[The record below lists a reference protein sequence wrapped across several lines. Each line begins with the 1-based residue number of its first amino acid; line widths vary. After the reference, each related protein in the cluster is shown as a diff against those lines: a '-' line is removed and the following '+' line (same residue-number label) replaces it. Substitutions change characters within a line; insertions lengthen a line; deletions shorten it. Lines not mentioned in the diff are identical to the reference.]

1 MGPECKAFLR
11 LTKTIQEVFNMK
23 KLILTLSTAL
33 LALSLNAQTLSGYD
47 IMKKA
52 DEVPSPKTSSSTA
65 TLTIHSKKG
74 NDRIREVI
82 MKSKDY
88 GDVEKEVIVFTTPK
102 DVAGTGYLMFNYKED
117 SKGNKKDS
125 DNWLYMPAMKK
136 TRRIASSGS
145 ESEGSFMGT
154 DFTYQD
160 MGDRS
165 LSKYNYNLLGEESVD
180 GVSCYKVECISK
192 AHTEKDPRDITYIS
206 KSDFIM
212 RKCEFFDRQN
222 QLHRVLT
229 CSNFT
234 TIKGF
239 TTAQK
244 MKMENVQT
252 GTWSLIETKN
262 ITYDANDIDDSI
274 FTVAALEKGRI
285 R

>member
-1 MGPECKAFLR
+1 
-11 LTKTIQEVFNMK
+11 MK

-33 LALSLNAQTLSGYD
+33 LAFSLNSQTLSGYD

-160 MGDRS
+160 MGERS

-192 AHTEKDPRDITYIS
+192 AHTEKDPRYITYIS

-212 RKCEFFDRQN
+212 RKCEFYDRQN

>member
-1 MGPECKAFLR
+1 
-11 LTKTIQEVFNMK
+11 MK
-23 KLILTLSTAL
+23 KILSMISTIL
-33 LALSLNAQTLSGYD
+33 MVSALSAQSGYD

-52 DEVPSPKTSSSTA
+52 DEVAEPKTSSSTA

-74 NDRIREVI
+74 SDRVREVI
-82 MKSKDY
+82 MMSKDF
-88 GDVEKEVIVFTTPK
+88 GDVTKEVIVFTSPK
-102 DVAGTGYLMFNYKED
+102 DVSGTGYLMFEYEED
-117 SKGNKKDS
+117 ANGKKKDS

-165 LSKYNYNLLGEESVD
+165 LNNYTYNLLGEEDVD
-180 GVSCYKVECISK
+180 GVACYKVECISI
-192 AHTEKDPRDITYIS
+192 AHTEKDPRYIS
-206 KSDFIM
+206 YIGKADYIL
-212 RKCEFFDRQN
+212 RQCEFYDRQDT
-222 QLHRVLT
+222 LHRVLT
-229 CSNFT
+229 CTDFT

-239 TTAQK
+239 STAQK

-262 ITYDANDIDDSI
+262 IQYDEKDIDDSL

>member
-1 MGPECKAFLR
+1 MA
-11 LTKTIQEVFNMK
+11 
-23 KLILTLSTAL
+23 A
-33 LALSLNAQTLSGYD
+33 ALSAQSLTGYD

-52 DEVPSPKTSSSTA
+52 HDVPEPTTSSSTA
-65 TLTIHSKKG
+65 KLTIHSKKG
-74 NDRIREVI
+74 SDRIREVI

-88 GDVEKEVIVFTTPK
+88 GDVKKEVIVFTTPK
-102 DVAGTGYLMFNYKED
+102 DVAGTGYLMFNYEED
-117 SKGNKKDS
+117 ANGNSKDS
-125 DNWLYMPAMKK
+125 DNWLYLPAMKK

-160 MGDRS
+160 MGERS
-165 LSKYNYNLLGEESVD
+165 LSKYDYKLLGEESVD
-180 GVSCYKVECISK
+180 GVACYKVECISK
-192 AHTEKDPRDITYIS
+192 AHTEKDPRYITYIS
-206 KSDFIM
+206 KSDYIM
-212 RKCEFFDRQN
+212 RKCEFYDRQN

-252 GTWSLIETKN
+252 GTWSMIETN
-262 ITYDANDIDDSI
+262 DITYNANDIDDSL

>member
-1 MGPECKAFLR
+1 
-11 LTKTIQEVFNMK
+11 MK
-23 KLILTLSTAL
+23 KLFLSTAAVL
-33 LALSLNAQTLSGYD
+33 LSTSLFAQTLTGYD

-52 DEVPSPKTSSSTA
+52 DEVPAPKTSSSTA

-74 NDRIREVI
+74 SDRVREVI

-88 GDVEKEVIVFTTPK
+88 GDVTKEVIVFTTPK
-102 DVAGTGYLMFNYKED
+102 DVAGTGYLMFEYAED
-117 SKGNKKDS
+117 SNGNKKDA

-160 MGDRS
+160 MGERS
-165 LSKYNYNLLGEESVD
+165 LNKYTYNLLGEETVD
-180 GVSCYKVECISK
+180 GVPCYKVECISK
-192 AHTEKDPRDITYIS
+192 TRTEKDPRYITYIS

-212 RKCEFFDRQN
+212 RKCEFFDRQDK
-222 QLHRVLT
+222 LHRVLT
-229 CSNFT
+229 CSDFT
-234 TIKGF
+234 TINGY

-244 MKMENVQT
+244 MKMENVQS

-262 ITYDANDIDDSI
+262 IVYDSNDIDDSL

>member
-1 MGPECKAFLR
+1 
-11 LTKTIQEVFNMK
+11 MK
-23 KLILTLSTAL
+23 KTLICLTAFFISAVSCLY
-33 LALSLNAQTLSGYD
+33 AQTLTGYD

-52 DEVPSPKTSSSTA
+52 DEVPGPKTSSSTA
-65 TLTIHSKKG
+65 ILTIHSKKG
-74 NDRIREVI
+74 SDRVREVI

-88 GDVEKEVIVFTTPK
+88 GDVSKEVIVFTTPK
-102 DVAGTGYLMFNYKED
+102 DVAGTAYLMFEYKED
-117 SKGNKKDS
+117 TNGNKKDS

-165 LSKYNYNLLGEESVD
+165 LNKYNYKLLGEESVD
-180 GVSCYKVECISK
+180 GILCYKIECISK
-192 AHTEKDPRDITYIS
+192 ANTEKDPRYITWIS
-206 KSDFIM
+206 KKDYILC
-212 RKCEFFDRQN
+212 KAEFYDRQN
-222 QLHRVLT
+222 QLHRILT

-234 TIKGF
+234 VIKGY
-239 TTAQK
+239 TTAQV

-262 ITYDANDIDDSI
+262 ISYDTEDIDDSL
-274 FTVAALEKGRI
+274 FTVTAIEKGKI

>member
-1 MGPECKAFLR
+1 
-11 LTKTIQEVFNMK
+11 MK
-23 KLILTLSTAL
+23 KSILLFLL
-33 LALSLNAQTLSGYD
+33 LALATSLSAQSGYD

-52 DEVPSPKTSSSTA
+52 DEVAEPKTSSSTA

-74 NDRIREVI
+74 SDRIREVI
-82 MKSKDY
+82 MMSKDY
-88 GDVEKEVIVFTTPK
+88 GNVEKSVIVFTTPK
-102 DVAGTGYLMFNYKED
+102 DVAGTGYLMFDYDED
-117 SKGNKKDS
+117 DKDS

-165 LSKYNYNLLGEESVD
+165 INKYNYNLLGEETID
-180 GVSCYKVECISK
+180 GVACYKVECISK
-192 AHTEKDPRDITYIS
+192 AHTEKDPRYIS
-206 KSDFIM
+206 YIGKSDYIL
-212 RKCEFFDRQN
+212 RKCEFYDRQN
-222 QLHRVLT
+222 SLHRILT
-229 CSNFT
+229 CTDFT

-262 ITYDANDIDDSI
+262 IKYDDEDIDDSM

-285 R
+285 K

>member
-1 MGPECKAFLR
+1 
-11 LTKTIQEVFNMK
+11 MK
-23 KLILTLSTAL
+23 KSIVLFLL
-33 LALSLNAQTLSGYD
+33 LALVTSLNAQSGYD

-52 DEVPSPKTSSSTA
+52 DEVAEPKISSSTA

-74 NDRIREVI
+74 SDRVREVI
-82 MKSKDY
+82 MMSKDF
-88 GDVEKEVIVFTTPK
+88 GDVTKEVIVFTSPK
-102 DVAGTGYLMFNYKED
+102 DVSGTGYLMFEYEED
-117 SKGNKKDS
+117 ANGKKKDS

-165 LSKYNYNLLGEESVD
+165 LNNYTYNLLGEENVD
-180 GVSCYKVECISK
+180 GVACYKVECISI
-192 AHTEKDPRDITYIS
+192 AHTEKDPRYIS
-206 KSDFIM
+206 YIGKADYIL
-212 RKCEFFDRQN
+212 RKCEFYDRQDT
-222 QLHRVLT
+222 LHRLLT
-229 CSNFT
+229 CTDFT

-239 TTAQK
+239 STAQK

-262 ITYDANDIDDSI
+262 IQYDEKDIDDSL
-274 FTVAALEKGRI
+274 FTVAALEKGRV

>member
-1 MGPECKAFLR
+1 
-11 LTKTIQEVFNMK
+11 MK
-23 KLILTLSTAL
+23 KIILTFAAAFV
-33 LALSLNAQTLSGYD
+33 ALSLGAQSLTGYD

-52 DEVPSPKTSSSTA
+52 DEVPEPKTSSSTA

-74 NDRIREVI
+74 SDRIREVI
-82 MKSKDY
+82 MMSKDY
-88 GDVEKEVIVFTTPK
+88 GDVSKEVIVFTTPK
-102 DVAGTGYLMFNYKED
+102 DVAGTGYLMFEYKED
-117 SKGNKKDS
+117 AKGNKKDA

-165 LSKYNYNLLGEESVD
+165 LNKYDYKLLGEANVD
-180 GVSCYKVECISK
+180 GVACYKVECISK
-192 AHTEKDPRDITYIS
+192 AHTEKDPRYITYIS
-206 KSDFIM
+206 KNDYIM
-212 RKCEFFDRQN
+212 RKCEFYDRQD

-234 TIKGF
+234 TIKGY

-262 ITYDANDIDDSI
+262 ITYDANDIDDSL

>member
-1 MGPECKAFLR
+1 
-11 LTKTIQEVFNMK
+11 MK
-23 KLILTLSTAL
+23 KTFITLAAALVLTAL
-33 LALSLNAQTLSGYD
+33 AAQSLAAQTMTGYD

-52 DEVPSPKTSSSTA
+52 DEVPEAQNSSSTA

-74 NDRIREVI
+74 SDRIREVI

-88 GDVEKEVIVFTTPK
+88 GDVKKEVIVFTTPK
-102 DVAGTGYLMFNYKED
+102 DVAGTGYLMFNYEED
-117 SKGNKKDS
+117 ASGNKKDS

-160 MGDRS
+160 RGERS
-165 LSKYNYNLLGEESVD
+165 LNDYTYKLLGEESVD
-180 GVSCYKVECISK
+180 GTACYKIECVSK
-192 AHTEKDPRDITYIS
+192 AHTEKDPRYITYIS
-206 KSDFIM
+206 KSDYSM
-212 RKCEFFDRQN
+212 RKCEFFDRQD

-229 CSNFT
+229 CTDFV
-234 TIKGF
+234 TIKGI

-262 ITYDANDIDDSI
+262 IQYDEENLDDSL

>member
-1 MGPECKAFLR
+1 
-11 LTKTIQEVFNMK
+11 MK

-33 LALSLNAQTLSGYD
+33 LAMSLNAQSLTGYD

-74 NDRIREVI
+74 NDRIREVV

-117 SKGNKKDS
+117 AKGNKKDS

-192 AHTEKDPRDITYIS
+192 AHTEKDPRYIAYIF
-206 KSDFIM
+206 KGDFIM
-212 RKCEFFDRQN
+212 RKCEFYDRQN

-229 CSNFT
+229 CSDFT

-244 MKMENVQT
+244 MKMENVQS

>member
-1 MGPECKAFLR
+1 
-11 LTKTIQEVFNMK
+11 MK
-23 KLILTLSTAL
+23 KTLFILTSLLLGTAVF
-33 LALSLNAQTLSGYD
+33 AESGYD

-52 DEVPSPKTSSSTA
+52 DEVPSPTTSSSTA

-74 NDRIREVI
+74 SDRIREVI

-88 GDVEKEVIVFTTPK
+88 GEVEKSIIVFTTPK
-102 DVAGTGYLMFNYKED
+102 DVAGTGYLMFDYED
-117 SKGNKKDS
+117 DNKDS
-125 DNWLYMPAMKK
+125 DNWLYLPAMKK

-165 LSKYNYNLLGEESVD
+165 LSKYDYKLLGEEMVD
-180 GVSCYKVECISK
+180 GELCYKVECISK
-192 AHTEKDPRDITYIS
+192 AHTEKDPRYIS
-206 KSDFIM
+206 YIGKSDYIL
-212 RKCEFFDRQN
+212 RKCEFYDRQD

-229 CSNFT
+229 CSDFT
-234 TIKGF
+234 TIDGYK
-239 TTAQK
+239 TAQK
-244 MKMENVQT
+244 MKMENVQS

-262 ITYDANDIDDSI
+262 IVYNANDMDDSL

>member
-1 MGPECKAFLR
+1 
-11 LTKTIQEVFNMK
+11 MK
-23 KLILTLSTAL
+23 KLITTLSAL
-33 LALSLNAQTLSGYD
+33 LIAGALFAQSLTGYD

-52 DEVPSPKTSSSTA
+52 DEVAEPETSSSTA

-74 NDRIREVI
+74 SDRIREVI
-82 MKSKDY
+82 MKSKNY
-88 GDVEKEVIVFTTPK
+88 GDVEKSVIVFTTPK
-102 DVAGTGYLMFNYKED
+102 DVAGTGYLTFDYEED
-117 SKGNKKDS
+117 KDS

-165 LSKYNYNLLGEESVD
+165 LNKYTYNLLGEESVD
-180 GVSCYKVECISK
+180 GVACYKVECISK
-192 AHTEKDPRDITYIS
+192 AHTEKDPRYIS
-206 KSDFIM
+206 YIGKADYIL
-212 RKCEFFDRQN
+212 RKCEFYDRQDT
-222 QLHRVLT
+222 LHRVLT
-229 CSNFT
+229 CTDFT

-239 TTAQK
+239 ITAQK
-244 MKMENVQT
+244 MKMENVQS
-252 GTWSLIETKN
+252 GTWSLIESKN
-262 ITYDANDIDDSI
+262 IQYDEEDIDDSL

>member
-1 MGPECKAFLR
+1 MKR
-11 LTKTIQEVFNMK
+11 LILSFTALF
-23 KLILTLSTAL
+23 LTLSLFAE
-33 LALSLNAQTLSGYD
+33 SLTGYD

-52 DEVPSPKTSSSTA
+52 DEVPSPTNSSSTA

-74 NDRIREVI
+74 SDRIREVI

-88 GDVEKEVIVFTTPK
+88 GDVEKQVIVFTTPK
-102 DVAGTGYLMFNYKED
+102 DVSGTGYLMFEYAED
-117 SKGNKKDS
+117 AAGNKKDS

-165 LSKYNYNLLGEESVD
+165 LSKYDYKLLGEESVD
-180 GVSCYKVECISK
+180 GTACYKVECISK
-192 AHTEKDPRDITYIS
+192 AHTEKDPRYISYIS
-206 KSDFIM
+206 KSDYSL
-212 RKCEFFDRQN
+212 RKCEFYDRQD

-229 CSNFT
+229 CSDFV

-244 MKMENVQT
+244 MKMENVQS

-262 ITYDANDIDDSI
+262 IIYDEEELDDSI

>member
-1 MGPECKAFLR
+1 
-11 LTKTIQEVFNMK
+11 MK
-23 KLILTLSTAL
+23 KILSMISTIL
-33 LALSLNAQTLSGYD
+33 MVSALSAQSGYD

-52 DEVPSPKTSSSTA
+52 QEVPEPKTSSSKA

-74 NDRIREVI
+74 SDRIREVI
-82 MKSKDY
+82 MKSKDF
-88 GDVEKEVIVFTTPK
+88 GDVSKEVIVFTNPK
-102 DVAGTGYLMFNYKED
+102 DVAGVGYLMFEYAED
-117 SKGNKKDS
+117 ASGNKKDA

-160 MGDRS
+160 MGERS
-165 LSKYNYNLLGEESVD
+165 LNDYDYTLLGEEAVNGVD
-180 GVSCYKVECISK
+180 CYKVECKSK
-192 AHTEKDPRDITYIS
+192 KGTEKDPRYISYIS
-206 KSDFIM
+206 KANYIM
-212 RKCEFFDRQN
+212 QKCEFFDRQD

-229 CSNFT
+229 CTDFT
-234 TIKGF
+234 TIDGF

-244 MKMENVQT
+244 MKMENVQS
-252 GTWSLIETKN
+252 GTWSLIESKEIIYN
-262 ITYDANDIDDSI
+262 ADDIDDSL

>member
-33 LALSLNAQTLSGYD
+33 LAFSLNAQTLSGYD

-192 AHTEKDPRDITYIS
+192 AHTEKDPRYITYIS

-212 RKCEFFDRQN
+212 RKCEFYDRQN

>member
-1 MGPECKAFLR
+1 
-11 LTKTIQEVFNMK
+11 MK
-23 KLILTLSTAL
+23 KSIVLFLL
-33 LALSLNAQTLSGYD
+33 LALVTSLNAQSGYD

-52 DEVPSPKTSSSTA
+52 DEVAEPKISSSTA

-74 NDRIREVI
+74 SDRVREVI
-82 MKSKDY
+82 MMSKDF
-88 GDVEKEVIVFTTPK
+88 GDVTKEVIVFTSPK
-102 DVAGTGYLMFNYKED
+102 DVSGTGYLMFEYEED
-117 SKGNKKDS
+117 ANGKKKDS

-165 LSKYNYNLLGEESVD
+165 LNNYTYNLLGEEDVD
-180 GVSCYKVECISK
+180 GVVCYKVECISI
-192 AHTEKDPRDITYIS
+192 AHTEKDPRYIS
-206 KSDFIM
+206 YIGKADYIL
-212 RKCEFFDRQN
+212 RKCEFYDRQDT
-222 QLHRVLT
+222 LHRLLT
-229 CSNFT
+229 CTDFT

-239 TTAQK
+239 STAQK

-262 ITYDANDIDDSI
+262 IQYDEKDIDDSL
-274 FTVAALEKGRI
+274 FTVAALEKGRV

>member
-1 MGPECKAFLR
+1 
-11 LTKTIQEVFNMK
+11 MK
-23 KLILTLSTAL
+23 KLFVIVSTLL
-33 LALSLNAQTLSGYD
+33 LAGSLFAESGYD

-52 DEVPSPKTSSSTA
+52 DEVAEPKTSSSTA

-74 NDRIREVI
+74 SDRIREVI

-88 GDVEKEVIVFTTPK
+88 GDVKKEVIVFTTPK
-102 DVAGTGYLMFNYKED
+102 DVSGTAYLMFDYVDE
-117 SKGNKKDS
+117 SKDS
-125 DNWLYMPAMKK
+125 DNWLYLPAMKK

-165 LSKYNYNLLGEESVD
+165 LSKYNYNLLGEDNID
-180 GVSCYKVECISK
+180 GVACYKVECISK
-192 AHTEKDPRDITYIS
+192 AGTEKDPRYITYIG
-206 KSDFIM
+206 KSDYIM
-212 RKCEFFDRQN
+212 RKCEFYDRQN
-222 QLHRVLT
+222 QLHRLLT

-234 TIKGF
+234 SIKGF
-239 TTAQK
+239 TTAQV

-262 ITYDANDIDDSI
+262 IQYDAEDIDDSL

>member
-1 MGPECKAFLR
+1 
-11 LTKTIQEVFNMK
+11 MK

-33 LALSLNAQTLSGYD
+33 LAMSLNAQSLTGYD

-74 NDRIREVI
+74 NDRIREVV

-117 SKGNKKDS
+117 AKGNKKDS

-192 AHTEKDPRDITYIS
+192 AHTEKDPRYIAYIS
-206 KSDFIM
+206 KGDFIM
-212 RKCEFFDRQN
+212 RKCEFYDRQN

-229 CSNFT
+229 CSDFT

-244 MKMENVQT
+244 MKMENVQS

>member
-1 MGPECKAFLR
+1 
-11 LTKTIQEVFNMK
+11 MK
-23 KLILTLSTAL
+23 NRITPISTLL
-33 LALSLNAQTLSGYD
+33 LVGAPFAETGYD

-52 DEVPSPKTSSSTA
+52 DEVPEPKTSASTA

-74 NDRIREVI
+74 SDRIREVI

-88 GDVEKEVIVFTTPK
+88 GDVEKSVIVFTTPK
-102 DVAGTGYLMFNYKED
+102 DVAGTGYLTFDYEED
-117 SKGNKKDS
+117 KDS

-165 LSKYNYNLLGEESVD
+165 LNKYTYNLLGEESVD
-180 GVSCYKVECISK
+180 GVACYKVECISK
-192 AHTEKDPRDITYIS
+192 AHTEKDPRYIS
-206 KSDFIM
+206 YIGKADYIL
-212 RKCEFFDRQN
+212 RKCEFYDRQD

-229 CSNFT
+229 CTDFT

-244 MKMENVQT
+244 MKMENVQS
-252 GTWSLIETKN
+252 GTWSLIESKK
-262 ITYDANDIDDSI
+262 IQYDEEDIDDSL

>member
-1 MGPECKAFLR
+1 
-11 LTKTIQEVFNMK
+11 MK

-192 AHTEKDPRDITYIS
+192 AHTEKDPRYITYIS

>member
-1 MGPECKAFLR
+1 
-11 LTKTIQEVFNMK
+11 MK
-23 KLILTLSTAL
+23 KSFLILTTLLLGATAF
-33 LALSLNAQTLSGYD
+33 AETGYD

-52 DEVPSPKTSSSTA
+52 DEVPKPKTSSSTA

-74 NDRIREVI
+74 SDRIREVI

-88 GDVEKEVIVFTTPK
+88 GEVEKSIIVFTTPK
-102 DVAGTGYLMFNYKED
+102 DVAGTGYLMFNYAED
-117 SKGNKKDS
+117 AKGNKKDA
-125 DNWLYMPAMKK
+125 DNWLYLPAMKK

-160 MGDRS
+160 MGERS
-165 LSKYNYNLLGEESVD
+165 LNDYDYKLLGEESVD
-180 GVSCYKVECISK
+180 GVTCYKIECISK
-192 AHTEKDPRDITYIS
+192 KHTEKDPRYIS
-206 KSDFIM
+206 YIGKADYIL
-212 RKCEFFDRQN
+212 RKCEFYDRQD

-229 CSNFT
+229 CSDFT

-244 MKMENVQT
+244 MKMENVQS

-262 ITYDANDIDDSI
+262 IVYNAENIDDSL